1 MKIVL
6 CGGKNKAEFL
16 IDSLKKKNHRLI
28 IINDDLSYCDYLSE
42 KFQLPIV
49 VGDPCKQYILEDA
62 QIYDA
67 ELLIALKPLDADN
80 LAIAQMAQRIFNV
93 KKVVAIVSDPKNVDV
108 FKRLG
113 VNTAIS
119 ATYMVA
125 KIIEQASTVETLV
138 NTLSIEH
145 DLVVLSEVMIDEVSK
160 VLNKKIMEIQFPEN
174 VIISAIVRRGD
185 LVVPN
190 GKTELLYGDKLI
202 ILSSPQS
209 QSQVI
214 KTITGEDI

>member
-6 CGGKNKAEFL
+6 CGGKSKAEFL
-16 IDSLKKKNHRLI
+16 IDSLKKKNHQLI
-28 IINDDLSYCDYLSE
+28 IINDDLEYCDYLSE

-62 QIYDA
+62 QVMEA
-67 ELLIALKPLDADN
+67 ELLIALKPFDADN
-80 LAIAQMAQRIFNV
+80 LAICQMAQRIFKI
-93 KKVVAIVSDPKNVDV
+93 KKVVAIVSDPKNVEV

-119 ATYMVA
+119 ATYMVS
-125 KIIEQASTVETLV
+125 KIIEQASTVESLV

-145 DLVVLSEVMIDEVSK
+145 DLVVLSELMIDPTSRVI
-160 VLNKKIMEIQFPEN
+160 NKKIMDIRFPEN
-174 VIISAIVRRGD
+174 VIISAIIRRGD

-190 GKTELLYGDKLI
+190 GKTELLNDDRLI
-202 ILSSPQS
+202 ILSSPKVQNE
-209 QSQVI
+209 VI
-214 KTITGEDI
+214 KIITGKEL

>member
-93 KKVVAIVSDPKNVDV
+93 KKVVAIVSNPKNVEV